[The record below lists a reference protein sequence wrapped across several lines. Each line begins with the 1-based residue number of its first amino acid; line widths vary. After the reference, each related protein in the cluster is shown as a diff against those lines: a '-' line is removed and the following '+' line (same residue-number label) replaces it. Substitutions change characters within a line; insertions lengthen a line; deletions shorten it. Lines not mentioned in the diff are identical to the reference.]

1 MKLGLPRCF
10 EIEFIIITNVFY
22 FLKGSP
28 EFQQVH
34 AIKYYSS
41 KKVYDTKF
49 TKKTFLGGG
58 GWEWRIFF
66 LCLEILYDLWLSC
79 IKSLY

>member
-58 GWEWRIFF
+58 GMGMENFF
-66 LCLEILYDLWLSC
+66 FMLGNLV
-79 IKSLY
+79 